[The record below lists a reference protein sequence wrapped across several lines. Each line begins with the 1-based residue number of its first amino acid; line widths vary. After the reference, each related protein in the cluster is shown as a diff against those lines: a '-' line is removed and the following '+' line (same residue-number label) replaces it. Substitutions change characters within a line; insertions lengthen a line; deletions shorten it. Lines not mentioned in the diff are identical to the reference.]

1 MEGKNNSYHQNNGGH
16 KKSQNN
22 NPKHPQQ
29 NNGNANNQNNDGAR
43 STFNSLGF
51 KETWITDGADPALVI
66 FAEEAGKY
74 MANNNLKS
82 SKFRS
87 IYGEI
92 KRIQVGGFDKMKTSF
107 LLLKP
112 KVAYAYGRDKKNKGL
127 ELFKL
132 IFDNSFSKV
141 TNEQT
146 YENFCNLM
154 EAIIAYHKA
163 YVKKDY

>member
-22 NPKHPQQ
+22 NPKPSQQ
-29 NNGNANNQNNDGAR
+29 NKGNANNQNNDGAR
-43 STFNSLGF
+43 STFDPSKFN
-51 KETWITDGADPALVI
+51 EAWITNGADSEMVK
-66 FAEEAGKY
+66 FAEGAGKY

-112 KVAYAYGRDKKNKGL
+112 KVAYAYGRDKTNKGL

-132 IFDNSFSKV
+132 IFDKSFSIV
-141 TNEQT
+141 IDEQT